1 MPGGGRVVLIG
12 WGNAR
17 PAQLAP
23 YEALYRARGH
33 RVSTTLPD
41 TAAGLLR
48 PDGYLRTVASLA
60 ADLAGDAGAP
70 CTWVHL
76 FSDNGFIAW
85 AALLRTLAESAA
97 GRRARDAIRGVVLDS
112 SPGLWNV
119 GGRRD
124 FARRFARGMTPA
136 VSRALG
142 LGARDAVPVVTP
154 LLAAAFLAYR
164 MTFRGPVETMLG
176 SADVIAREQPRCPHL
191 FLVGEAD
198 RVVEARDVRA
208 WIARQRAAGIDATEV
223 TFPAGRH
230 VALLGSDPETY
241 RTAIAAFIARTLGAD
256 DGLLAEPRAE
266 ERE

>member
-1 MPGGGRVVLIG
+1 MPGRVVLIG

-17 PAQLAP
+17 PGHLAP

-33 RVSTTLPD
+33 QVSTTLPD

-48 PDGYLRTVASLA
+48 PDGYLRTVARLAASLA
-60 ADLAGDAGAP
+60 DDAGAHP
-70 CTWVHL
+70 TWVHL

-85 AALLRTLAESAA
+85 AALLRTLAESGA
-97 GRRARDAIRGVVLDS
+97 GRRARAAIRGVVLDS

-119 GGRRD
+119 RGRRD

-142 LGARDAVPVVTP
+142 LGARHAVPLITP
-154 LLAAAFLAYR
+154 ALEAAFLAYR
-164 MTFRGPVETMLG
+164 LAFRGPVEMLLG
-176 SADVIAREQPRCPHL
+176 SADVVAREQPRCPHL

-198 RVVEARDVRA
+198 RVVEAHDVRA

-223 TFPAGRH
+223 AFPEGRH
-230 VALLGSDPETY
+230 VALLGTDPQAY
-241 RTAIAAFIARTLGAD
+241 RDAIAAFTTRTAHAGAG
-256 DGLLAEPRAE
+256 GLLAEARAQ

>member
-1 MPGGGRVVLIG
+1 MPGGRVVLIG

-17 PAQLAP
+17 PGHLAP
-23 YEALYRARGH
+23 YEALYRARGDQ
-33 RVSTTLPD
+33 VSTTIPD

-60 ADLAGDAGAP
+60 ADLAGNAGAHP
-70 CTWVHL
+70 TWVHL

-85 AALLRTLAESAA
+85 AALLRTLAESGA

-119 GGRRD
+119 RGRRD

-142 LGARDAVPVVTP
+142 LGARHAVPLITP
-154 LLAAAFLAYR
+154 TLEAAFLAYR
-164 MTFRGPVETMLG
+164 LAFRGPVEMMLG
-176 SADVIAREQPRCPHL
+176 SADVVAREQPRCPHL

-198 RVVEARDVRA
+198 RVVETRDVRA

-223 TFPAGRH
+223 AFPQGRH
-230 VALLGSDPETY
+230 VALLGSDPQAY
-241 RTAIAAFIARTLGAD
+241 RDAIAAFTARTVDAGAG
-256 DGLLAEPRAE
+256 GLLAEARAQ